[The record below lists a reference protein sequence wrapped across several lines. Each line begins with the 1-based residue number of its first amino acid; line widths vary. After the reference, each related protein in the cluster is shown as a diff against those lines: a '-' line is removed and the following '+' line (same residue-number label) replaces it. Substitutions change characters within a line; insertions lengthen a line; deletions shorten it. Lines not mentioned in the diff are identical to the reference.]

1 MLTEYLFDER
11 GKTRRGRMIYFVMV
25 LFALAAFGGLGAAFT
40 ELFHDT
46 TIQAVW
52 LLFSVFLLKLPL
64 LGFLWWLIARNKE
77 WPGAPVVWSVDETNE
92 ILGYLRSEAT
102 RAVDLPDADARL
114 EYLSREAWHVADKA
128 DGTQKADAVG
138 VALQIDSMRSR
149 TRGRRPV

>member
-1 MLTEYLFDER
+1 MLTRLLFDER

-25 LFALAAFGGLGAAFT
+25 LFSLAAFGGLGAAFT
-40 ELFHDT
+40 ELFDST
-46 TIQAVW
+46 TVQAVW

-77 WPGAPVVWSVDETNE
+77 WPGSPVVWSAEETGE
-92 ILGYLRSEAT
+92 ILAYLRTEAT
-102 RAVDLPDADARL
+102 RAVDLPDAEARL

-128 DGTQKADAVG
+128 DGPQKGEAVG
-138 VALQIDSMRSR
+138 VALEIDAMRSR